1 MVKKFKILSRAVI
14 LMGASTLI
22 FAASSFLAASSPY
35 AANVCEP
42 PCPKGQ
48 ICVMKKN
55 GDTYCKTPEI
65 VLPDCG
71 NDPLCGL
78 DKKRKRKGPKSI
90 QY

>member
-1 MVKKFKILSRAVI
+1 MVKTFKILSRAVI

-42 PCPKGQ
+42 SCPKGQ

-65 VLPDCG
+65 VVPDCG

-78 DKKRKRKGPKSI
+78 DKRGKRQGPKFI
-90 QY
+90 QN